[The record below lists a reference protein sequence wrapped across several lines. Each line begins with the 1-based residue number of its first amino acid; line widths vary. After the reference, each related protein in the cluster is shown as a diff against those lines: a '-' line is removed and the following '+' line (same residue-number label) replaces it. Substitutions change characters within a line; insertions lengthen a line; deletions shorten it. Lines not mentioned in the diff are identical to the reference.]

1 MDTGNREREPTRLA
15 KNEARNP
22 IQMNCNLNQTGK
34 CRPPRK
40 DSAFTLVEIMVA
52 LVMAVIIFSSTDFA
66 LSTGFSTVRVARER
80 LRANQ
85 ICLSRMEGI
94 RLCRW
99 DDQLFDTNFVP
110 LTFTEGFYPVG
121 LSATNSFINYYGTL
135 TLNTNFSM
143 SPQPSYS
150 GNLCL
155 VTLTLTW
162 TNQSIGAQTA
172 SSYSM
177 TTIVSKNG
185 IQNYVFSH

>member
-1 MDTGNREREPTRLA
+1 
-15 KNEARNP
+15 
-22 IQMNCNLNQTGK
+22 MNCNLNQTGK
-34 CRPPRK
+34 CRPPRRE
-40 DSAFTLVEIMVA
+40 SAFTLVEIMVA

-66 LSTGFSTVRVARER
+66 LSTGFSTVRVAREK

-85 ICLSRMEGI
+85 ICLARMEGI

-99 DDQLFDTNFVP
+99 DDQLFNTNIVP
-110 LTFTEGFYPVG
+110 LNFTEGFYPVG
-121 LSATNSFINYYGTL
+121 LSPSTNPFVTYIGTM

-155 VTLTLTW
+155 VTVTLTW
-162 TNQSIGAQTA
+162 TNQSFGGQNA
-172 SSYSM
+172 STYSM
-177 TTIVSKNG
+177 TTLVSKNG